1 MPISDEHKWRY
12 IFHFTDVHNLD
23 SIIKNGLLCTNMKN
37 KKGIQHKN
45 IANMTIQERRANMDV
60 PVGPGGKVHDYV
72 PFYFSSMNPMLLT
85 LLNQKN
91 VDQQY
96 IIYFCVKIDRLEKE
110 DAVFTNASANTVEPP
125 TFYEEPDKLNKLNWD
140 LIDSRKWGG
149 WTDEERH
156 QKMAEALIHTKV
168 DISEINTILVYNEGI
183 KNAVEQ
189 VFKANEVVPPR
200 ILYCLTNYKFFYTK
214 FFIPNQER
222 ITLVTGPA
230 TLLNKYRDLI
240 GKVKNLRSKKK
251 GSYHY
256 AKVSDLVDAIDKDFT
271 VLPELKAVTGLLQDY
286 EPHKDTVDEH
296 TKEVVGEMKK
306 TTYYQGASDDLKS
319 VLELGAYLHDIGKG
333 PNNKWKLG
341 KMTGAYPDHP
351 ADAVPML
358 CRILVE
364 EIKNLSDE
372 EIRRICMLVVY
383 HDIVGEC
390 MTKGRDKQQIS
401 NLIESKDDLDML
413 YAISAADTTAIKPEW
428 GDEIAAG
435 KKAFMLEIL
444 QMKQS

>member
-1 MPISDEHKWRY
+1 MAIPDDHKWRY

-23 SIIKNGLLCTNMKN
+23 SIIKNGLLCTNVMKE
-37 KKGIQHKN
+37 KGIQHKN
-45 IANMTIQERRANMDV
+45 IANITIQERRANMDV
-60 PVGPGGKVHDYV
+60 PAGPGGKVHDYV

-96 IIYFCVKIDRLEKE
+96 IIYFCVKIDRLEKD

-125 TFYEEPDKLNKLNWD
+125 TFYEETDKLNKLNWD

-149 WTDEERH
+149 WTDDERH
-156 QKMAEALIHTKV
+156 KKMAEALIHSIV
-168 DISEINTILVYNEGI
+168 DINEVNTILVYNEGI

-200 ILYCLTNYKFFYTK
+200 ILYCLTKYKFFYTK

-222 ITLVTGPA
+222 KTLVTGPA
-230 TLLNKYRDLI
+230 TLLNEYRELI
-240 GKVKNLRSKKK
+240 GKVKNLRNMKK
-251 GSYHY
+251 GSCQY
-256 AKVSDLVDAIDKDFT
+256 ANVSDLVDAIDRDFT

-296 TKEVVGEMKK
+296 TKEVVSEMKK
-306 TTYYQGASDDLKS
+306 TAYYQGASDELKS
-319 VLELGAYLHDIGKG
+319 ILELGAYLHDIGKG

-341 KMTGAYPDHP
+341 KMTGTYPDHP

-358 CRILVE
+358 CRILVK
-364 EIKNLSDE
+364 EIENLSDE

-401 NLIESKDDLDML
+401 NLIESKDDLEML
-413 YAISAADTTAIKPEW
+413 YAISAADAAAIKSEW

-435 KKAFMLEIL
+435 KKAFMLEIM
-444 QMKQS
+444 QMKQL